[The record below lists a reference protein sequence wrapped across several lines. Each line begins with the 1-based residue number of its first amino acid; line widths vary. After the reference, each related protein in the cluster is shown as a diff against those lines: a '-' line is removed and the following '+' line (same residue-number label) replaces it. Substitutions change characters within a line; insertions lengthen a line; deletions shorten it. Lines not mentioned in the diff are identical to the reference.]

1 MNKKYLLI
9 LEIIWIITGVLCVV
23 FGIRYA
29 IKTGGSTTFLFVIM
43 ATISF
48 LFAWFR
54 HSQRKKG

>member
-23 FGIRYA
+23 LGIRYA

-43 ATISF
+43 AAISF